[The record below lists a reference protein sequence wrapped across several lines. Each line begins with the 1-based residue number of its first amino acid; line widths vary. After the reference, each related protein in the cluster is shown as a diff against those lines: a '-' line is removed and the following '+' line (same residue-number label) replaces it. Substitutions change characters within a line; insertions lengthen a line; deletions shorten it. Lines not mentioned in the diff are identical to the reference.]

1 MAGNGDFTGV
11 FYSDLIFSIVNKHG
25 KIMLKKALVLV
36 VCLFSV
42 NSADIFGQEE
52 NSNPLTGNLITDSRY
67 ISESFEPN
75 NVNPAPLQ
83 AGKKSPM
90 LAGLMS
96 LVVPGAGEVYNGDY
110 LKAGIFVAVEA
121 TLIIVGLNYDKKG
134 DDQTDKF
141 ENYADENWS
150 VVKYAEWLKTHR
162 GATIEINNNES
173 LPPWERVN
181 WAQLNAAE
189 KEEGFSHSLPRHGEQ
204 QYFEMIGKYPQFSGG
219 WNDFSP
225 ADPEYHNVSANFLSY
240 SDMRGKA
247 NDYYNVASKA
257 VIGIYINHFL
267 SALDA
272 VWTTIS
278 NNKDISMNM
287 RVNSL
292 QFSDRIEYMPTF
304 NIKYNF

>member
-1 MAGNGDFTGV
+1 
-11 FYSDLIFSIVNKHG
+11 
-25 KIMLKKALVLV
+25 MLKRVLV
-36 VCLFSV
+36 IIVCLL
-42 NSADIFGQEE
+42 SADFADVLAQPE
-52 NSNPLTGNLITDSRY
+52 NSSTALTGNLITDSRY

-75 NVNPAPLQ
+75 NVNIAPPQ
-83 AGKKSPM
+83 AEKKSPF

-96 LVVPGAGEVYNGDY
+96 LAVPGAGEVYNGEY
-110 LKAGIFVAVEA
+110 WKAGIFVALEA

-150 VVKYAEWLKTHR
+150 VVKYAEWLNTHR
-162 GATIEINNNES
+162 GASITINSDEN

-181 WAQLNAAE
+181 WAELNAAE
-189 KEEGFSHSLPRHGEQ
+189 KENSFSHSLPRHGEQ

-219 WNDFSP
+219 WNDFSAAEP
-225 ADPEYHNVSANFLSY
+225 DYHNISSNFRLY

-247 NDYYNVASKA
+247 NDYYNVAAKA
-257 VIGIYINHFL
+257 VVGIYINHFL

-292 QFSDRIEYMPTF
+292 QFTDHTEYIPTF